1 LQLHRFTTNNDEE
14 PTISGG
20 MERVSGKS
28 YILCLAAA
36 LAAAPPVLIAQ
47 GTINSALGTSP
58 AGPVNAITQNSPVGN
73 GFTLT
78 LSGSFHTNQVSD
90 VHWYNTAY
98 NSDTTFNID
107 GQLNSVSSTQITL
120 TIPPYLFSGSATTRQ
135 TIQIYETEY
144 VPGNDVPVSSNVVN
158 FYINPGMLAG
168 TWYPNPVTVGTP
180 YTTDPIEVGG
190 TPPYTTQLSPGYT
203 FPSGLSIDRN
213 TLSITGTP
221 TGTNGT
227 GGFSPLINI
236 TDAWGNLTFAYLYL
250 QIYPRPVITP
260 PLLPAYAPAG
270 SPSLTV
276 TINGTGFLLPVYGE
290 GITPGSGVTWTQG
303 GTPVDLPS
311 TVIST
316 TQIQAVIPYNLLAA
330 PGTGQIQVI
339 QPDGS
344 PSNAVPFAV
353 VGPVISYLS
362 PGSAVA
368 GVSGLTLTV
377 GGSYFSNGGG
387 QYFSAPITSRLRGNL
402 AAPVAPRAP
411 VATAQVYFGSTQLAT
426 TYVNST
432 TLTAQVPA
440 NLLTTPGSVAVTV
453 VNPGGFVSN
462 SATFTVVPAV
472 PALEISGTP
481 PQGTVGV
488 AYSTSFAAS
497 GGTPGYQFSLSSGTL
512 PPRLKLAANGTL
524 AGTPTQAG
532 QFRAVIQVTDSTGAN
547 TSSLYLIT
555 IVTPPLTLNG
565 TIGDMTVGTSVN
577 VAFTATGGTQP
588 YVFSAAGSLPSGLT
602 FLNGTIQGTTN
613 SAGTFT
619 FAISVTDKTS
629 TVATKNF
636 TVKVTVGPL
645 TIGGTLGNGQVGVAY
660 TGQVSA
666 TGGTGSY
673 TFSATGMPPGT
684 TLSASGAATGTPNTA
699 GTFSAAV
706 TVTDGSGNHSSQSF
720 SITIAPA
727 PLTVTTPSLPDGLL
741 QTAYAAVLNANGGT
755 QPYTWSVTGLP
766 SGVIPSSDGSLSG
779 KPTVSGTFSV
789 TATVTDAKG
798 TTANKTY
805 SLLISIARLSI
816 TTDGLP
822 SALVGATVSGSVS
835 ATGGVQPYQFSAT
848 GLPAGVSLGSD
859 GTLSGAPTAPGT
871 ASVTVVVMDSKG
883 TTANKIL
890 PMIVT
895 LPTPPSVTFSGLPTT
910 TSPAS
915 QPTVTINLGSKFP
928 TDVVAALTLTFAPDS
943 GSDDPSVQFSTGGRT
958 TQLTVPAGSTVS
970 PGSIGVQ
977 TGTVAGLITIT
988 AHLTAA
994 SQDITGTPIPTITIR
1009 VNAVAPVL
1017 SSVTATR
1024 NSSGFTVTVTGFAS
1038 ARDIT
1043 QAIFTFTA
1051 ASGTTLTSSTATIA
1065 VDSIFN
1071 GWFQSSSSAQFGS
1084 QFLYTQPFTVSSG
1097 ASSIVSV
1104 TVTLVSKEGNSNTL
1118 SATLQ

>member
-1 LQLHRFTTNNDEE
+1 
-14 PTISGG
+14 
-20 MERVSGKS
+20 MSGKTYS
-28 YILCLAAA
+28 LCLAAA
-36 LAAAPPVLIAQ
+36 LAAAPSLLLAQ
-47 GTINSALGTSP
+47 GTINTALGTSP
-58 AGPVNAITQNSPVGN
+58 AGPVNAITQNSPVAGN

-78 LSGSFHTNQVSD
+78 LSGTFNSNQVYD
-90 VHWYNTAY
+90 VHWYNSTY

-107 GQLNSVSSTQITL
+107 GQLNSVSNTQITL

-135 TIQIYETEY
+135 TIQVYETEY
-144 VPGNDVPVSSNVVN
+144 VPGYDVPVSSNVVN
-158 FYINPGMLAG
+158 FYINPGMSYG
-168 TWYPNPVTVGTP
+168 NWYPNPVTVGTP
-180 YTTDPIEVGG
+180 YSTDPIEVGG
-190 TPPYTTQLSPGYT
+190 TPPYTTQVQGGYQ

-213 TLSITGTP
+213 TLAITGTP

-227 GGFSPLINI
+227 GGFNSPTTI
-236 TDAWGNLTFAYLYL
+236 TDAWNNTTTAYLYL
-250 QIYPRPVITP
+250 QIYPKPVIIP
-260 PLLPAYAPAG
+260 PLLPAFAPAG
-270 SPSLTV
+270 SPSITV
-276 TINGTGFLLPVYGE
+276 TINGSGFLLPVYGE
-290 GITPGSGVTWTQG
+290 GIIPGSAVTWTQG

-311 TVIST
+311 TVLSD

-387 QYFSAPITSRLRGNL
+387 QYASAPITSRLRSNL
-402 AAPVAPRAP
+402 AAPAAPRVP
-411 VATAQVYFGSTQLAT
+411 TTTAQVYFGSTQLAT

-462 SATFTVVPAV
+462 SSVFTIVPAI
-472 PALEISGTP
+472 PTLQISGAP

-488 AYSTSFAAS
+488 SYSTSFAAS
-497 GGTPGYQFSLSSGTL
+497 GGNPGYQFSLTAGTL
-512 PPRLKLAANGTL
+512 PPGLTL
-524 AGTPTQAG
+524 ATNGSLTGTPTQAG
-532 QFRAVIQVTDSTGAN
+532 QYRAVIQVMDSAGA
-547 TSSLYLIT
+547 TASSVYLIT

-565 TIGDMTVGTSVN
+565 TIGDITVGTSVN
-577 VAFTATGGTQP
+577 VTFTATGGTQP
-588 YVFSAAGSLPSGLT
+588 YVFGASGSLPSGVT
-602 FLNGTIQGTTN
+602 FSNGVLQGTAN

-619 FAISVTDKTS
+619 FTISVTDKTG
-629 TVATKNF
+629 TAVTKTF

-645 TIGGTLGNGQVGVAY
+645 TIGGTLGNGQVGVPY
-660 TGQVSA
+660 TGQVNA

-673 TFSATGMPPGT
+673 TFAATNLPPGV
-684 TLSASGAATGTPNTA
+684 TLSAGGTASGTPTTA
-699 GTFSAAV
+699 GTYSVVV
-706 TVTDGSGNHSSQSF
+706 TVTDGSGNHNSQTF
-720 SITIAPA
+720 STTIAPA
-727 PLTVTTPSLPDGLL
+727 PLTVTTSSLPDGVL
-741 QTAYAAVLNANGGT
+741 QTSYAAILNASGGT
-755 QPYTWSVTGLP
+755 QPYSWSFTGLP
-766 SGVIPSSDGSLSG
+766 GGVTGSSAGALSG
-779 KPTVSGTFSV
+779 TVTASGTFSV

-798 TTANKTY
+798 LTASKTY
-805 SLLISIARLSI
+805 SLTISIAPLAITGALS
-816 TTDGLP
+816 P
-822 SALVGATVSGSVS
+822 AVVGTAVSGSVS

-848 GLPAGVSLGSD
+848 GLPAGVSMGSD

-871 ASVTVVVMDSKG
+871 ASVTVTVTDSKG
-883 TTANKIL
+883 TTASKVL
-890 PMIVT
+890 SMVVT
-895 LPTPPSVTFSGLPTT
+895 LPTSPSMSFSGLPTT
-910 TSPAS
+910 ASPAS

-928 TDVVAALTLTFAPDS
+928 VDVVATLTMTFAPDS

-958 TQLTVPAGSTVS
+958 AQITVPAGSTVS

-994 SQDITGTPIPTITIR
+994 GQDITGTPIPTITIR
-1009 VNAVAPVL
+1009 VNAAAPVL
-1017 SSVTATR
+1017 STVTATR

-1051 ASGTTLTSSTATIA
+1051 ASGTTLTSSTATVT

-1084 QFLYTQPFTVSSG
+1084 QFLYTQPFTVSSS